1 MDGHRFREAFLNL
14 MAESTQWP
22 APKAFMDAMPKR
34 PELKALPPKP
44 VDQAKVQALLDELAE
59 AFQIPR

>member
-1 MDGHRFREAFLNL
+1 MNL

-22 APKAFMDAMPKR
+22 TPKGFIDAMPKR

-44 VDQAKVQALLDELAE
+44 VDQAKVQAMLDDLAD

>member
-1 MDGHRFREAFLNL
+1 MDGPRFREAFLNL

-22 APKAFMDAMPKR
+22 TPKAFMDAMPKR

-44 VDQAKVQALLDELAE
+44 VDQARVNALLDELAD
-59 AFQIPR
+59 AFQMQR

>member
-1 MDGHRFREAFLNL
+1 MNL

-22 APKAFMDAMPKR
+22 TPKAFIDAMPKR

-44 VDQAKVQALLDELAE
+44 VDQAKVQALLDELAD
-59 AFQIPR
+59 AFQMPR